1 MITNKLPLYRV
12 RLIKLIQMGPFLSLR
27 LCAIVSVYF
36 NISIYN
42 KPEMYFDV
50 SNIDQSGNIYQQINQ

>member
-1 MITNKLPLYRV
+1 
-12 RLIKLIQMGPFLSLR
+12 MGPFLSLR